1 MDQKRWSQI
10 EEVLQQ
16 ALDLEPSE
24 RSAFLQ
30 QVCVN
35 DATLQARVEALL
47 DRERDAGSFIESPAV
62 VSLLPRHSIEPLS
75 QISHYKLES
84 RIGAGGMGEV
94 YRARD
99 ETLGRVV
106 ALKMLPLEF
115 TYDPE
120 RVRRFRQEA
129 FTASRLNHPNII
141 TIFEIVQQDGNH
153 FIAEEFVEGQTLR
166 EFIDKQRRLGL
177 DKALDIAIQI
187 SRALKAAHTAWI
199 IHRDIKP
206 ENIMIREDGLV
217 KVVDFGIAK
226 LGDERGPTPNVSET
240 FQSNDPSLTIPG
252 AVMGTA
258 SYMSPEQARGEQL
271 DGRTDLFS
279 LGILVYEM
287 TTGARLFA
295 GSTRVE
301 AIERLQQSDEV
312 VRHGLKLGHIPKE
325 LQRIL
330 RRALQSN
337 REERYASAAE
347 LLDELIGFKKRLE
360 SRTTR
365 RIAGVSALA
374 VFLALVVVAVAAFLS
389 INETWEET
397 ILRDGHTAAVRRA
410 VFSPDGKLLVS
421 VGEDSQV
428 IVWDFERRMRLKTIT
443 EHKGVVHTVSFSPD
457 GAFFITGDQQQ
468 AAIVWNANRLEPAA
482 VWHDNPGPVT
492 ASAFSPDGRVVIYT
506 AGAVTVVRET
516 GTWKKL
522 RELPGGLSFGN
533 FLFPK
538 DHQVGVNRERMW
550 DLYTGES
557 LSGDPAEWFGNW
569 ATLSPD
575 RKQMATVD
583 VEGFVKFVD
592 LGRRKLVHKE
602 HAHHD
607 HGRAAAY
614 SPDGKLLATAAER
627 VVLWDV
633 ASMTRLMPLEYE
645 SVVWSVAFSPDG
657 RWLVS
662 THGDGSI
669 LIWDVANRELESD
682 LRQHSGGVRGLAFS
696 PDGRRIATASE
707 DHSVILWDAE
717 TGRKEAVFRDHETRV
732 AAVAFSADGN
742 WLISADQSGNLVRR
756 DLDHNDVR
764 VITPP
769 QVQASYCV
777 AISPDGRFIATSF
790 FIYNAETGE
799 SLVRFAH
806 QWAGIY
812 GAAFVADGR
821 LLIGV
826 TDRGVVV
833 MLETG
838 TWRELARQ
846 QWTESPLVTMSI
858 SPDGKYIV
866 TGEDDRKLRL
876 GTINPLRQTAI
887 IGEHTARVKA
897 VAFSPDGKYVASAG
911 DDKMVA
917 LWDVSRRKLV
927 TTIGTH
933 TSPIYA
939 LTFSP
944 DGRQLITGEHDR
956 SVRRYT
962 RRRTLWGFI
971 L

>member
-1 MDQKRWSQI
+1 MDHQRWQQI
-10 EEVLQQ
+10 ESHLQR
-16 ALDLEPSE
+16 ALDLQPAE
-24 RSAFLQ
+24 RSAFLR
-30 QVCVN
+30 QVCEG
-35 DATLQARVEALL
+35 DEDLHDKLEALL
-47 DRERDAGSFIESPAV
+47 RNESDAQAFMESPAW
-62 VSLLPRHSIEPLS
+62 VSNRVSPQSR
-75 QISHYKLES
+75 ISHYLIETP
-84 RIGAGGMGEV
+84 IGAGGMGEV

-120 RVRRFRQEA
+120 RVQRFRQEA

-166 EFIDKQRRLGL
+166 ELIDKQRRLSL

-187 SRALKAAHTAWI
+187 ARALKAAHTAWI

-226 LGDERGPTPNVSET
+226 LGDERGPTPNVSEA

-279 LGILVYEM
+279 LGILLYEM
-287 TTGARLFA
+287 TTGARLFS
-295 GSTRVE
+295 GSTRVQ
-301 AIERLQQSDEV
+301 AIERLRESDEV

-365 RIAGVSALA
+365 RIVGVSALA
-374 VFLALVVVAVAAFLS
+374 VFLALVVVGVAAFLS

-468 AAIVWNANRLEPAA
+468 TAIVWNANRLEPAA

-522 RELPGGLSFGN
+522 RALPGGLSFGN

-633 ASMTRLMPLEYE
+633 ASMTRLVPLEYE

-669 LIWDVANRELESD
+669 LIWDVANRELESN

-696 PDGRRIATASE
+696 PDSRRIATASE

-732 AAVAFSADGN
+732 AAVAFSADGH

-790 FIYNAETGE
+790 FIYNAETAE
-799 SLVRFAH
+799 LLVPFAH

-876 GTINPLRQTAI
+876 GTINPLQQTAI

-939 LTFSP
+939 LAFSP
-944 DGRQLITGEHDR
+944 DGQQLITGEHDR